1 MPIEDARMLTAAFKV
16 VALASMPFLLVAVVV
31 GVLVG
36 LLQAVLQLQDQAI
49 GYVLKVFAVSATLLL
64 AATWIM
70 GQVVHLFDLIL
81 DAIHLTD
88 LAAWTASNPLC

>member
-1 MPIEDARMLTAAFKV
+1 MLIDDAQVLTTAFKV
-16 VALASMPFLLVAVVV
+16 VALASMPFLLVAVIV

-70 GQVVHLFDLIL
+70 GQIRRMFDLIL
-81 DAIHLTD
+81 DGISLTD
-88 LAAWTASNPLC
+88 ASAWPLSNLPC

>member
-1 MPIEDARMLTAAFKV
+1 MQAEDAQVLMAAFKV
-16 VALASMPFLLVAVVV
+16 MALASLPFLLVAVVV

-64 AATWIM
+64 AAAWIM
-70 GQVVHLFDLIL
+70 GQISRMFDLIL
-81 DAIHLTD
+81 DAIHFTGMT
-88 LAAWTASNPLC
+88 AWTASNPLC